1 MVSSHTSHYETW
13 PTYINLVRSLYL
25 YMYCGN
31 VLRFNML
38 RLRFTVLLHSPLS
51 QQKCTIRPDR
61 IFLIILSIIYKRFY
75 VTKQTLKLINCC
87 CTSWCYLRKHFCNKS
102 VKVQSIK
109 EECLHALILYVQQF

>member
-1 MVSSHTSHYETW
+1 MVSSHYETW

-51 QQKCTIRPDR
+51 QEKCTRQNFFNHSFYHLQKILCHKTNFKAHKLLLHLLVLPQKT
-61 IFLIILSIIYKRFY
+61 FL
-75 VTKQTLKLINCC
+75 Q
-87 CTSWCYLRKHFCNKS
+87 
-102 VKVQSIK
+102 
-109 EECLHALILYVQQF
+109 